1 MPKRLGL
8 LLGILLL
15 PGAEAPP
22 PPLPADRADALLG
35 TYLEASGPAEAEEV
49 LRKIL
54 QETGTPV
61 SAWMEAIR
69 RRPAPPPPGGNP
81 IRLQVPLPDGKA
93 VRCLVVTP
101 PGYDATRPSPLL
113 IVCHGTGCNAD
124 MSLGCWEGV
133 APAAGYLLACP
144 DFLSLPD
151 GWDFADGERSV
162 PLATLR
168 EMKRR
173 FNVDEDRV
181 FLSGV
186 SKGGHAAWDV
196 GFRFP
201 HLFAGIVPEAC
212 RVYNHGL
219 STTAG
224 FDYLENGLDL
234 PAYQIEGA
242 LDDPPLV
249 ASMREAVKAL
259 QAKGADV
266 TYVELPDRGHA
277 AYPDQYPG
285 ALAWMARHARSP
297 LPKRTFCRCHDLK
310 YGRRAWT
317 EITAFDDQVVPE
329 NPRKLSLKGKPP
341 ESKEEA
347 DRDKRQHMLDHSAL
361 LETELAGPNQIKAK
375 ARHVRE
381 FAVYL
386 DQERFDL
393 AKPVRVTV
401 NGRKAF
407 EGMAVPSVEIL
418 LGTFGRDLDRRR
430 LFVAEVRIRVP

>member
-1 MPKRLGL
+1 MLNRWCVPILMCAPL
-8 LLGILLL
+8 L
-15 PGAEAPP
+15 GAEAPP
-22 PPLPADRADALLG
+22 PSLSPDRTDALLE
-35 TYLEASGPAEAEEV
+35 TYLEASDPAEAGAA

-54 QETGTPV
+54 QETGIPLT
-61 SAWMEAIR
+61 AWVEAIR
-69 RRPAPPPPGGNP
+69 RRPAPPPPEGNP

-101 PGYDATRPSPLL
+101 PGYDPAKPTPLL
-113 IVCHGTGCNAD
+113 IVCHGTGCSAD
-124 MSLGCWEGV
+124 MSLGCWGNL
-133 APAAGYLLACP
+133 APPAGTLLACP
-144 DFLSLPD
+144 DFVSLPD
-151 GWDFADGERSV
+151 GWIFSDEERSV

-173 FNVDEDRV
+173 FNVDEDRIT
-181 FLSGV
+181 LSGV
-186 SKGGHAAWDV
+186 SKGGHASWDL

-212 RVYNHGL
+212 RVFNHGL
-219 STTAG
+219 STTGG

-266 TYVELPDRGHA
+266 TYVEFPDRGHA
-277 AYPDQYPG
+277 AYPDQYPDV
-285 ALAWMARHARSP
+285 LAWMARHARGP
-297 LPKRTFCRCHDLK
+297 LPRKTFCRCHDLR

-317 EITAFDDQVVPE
+317 EILGFDDQVIPE
-329 NPRKLSLKGKPP
+329 NPKKLSLKGKPP
-341 ESKEEA
+341 DSKEQL
-347 DRDKRQHMLDHSAL
+347 DRDKRRYMLAHSAL
-361 LETELAGPNQIKAK
+361 LEAEIAGANQVKAK
-375 ARHVRE
+375 AQHVRE

-386 DQERFDL
+386 DADRFDL
-393 AKPVRVTV
+393 SKPIRVTV

-407 EGMAVPSVEIL
+407 EGMAPPSVETL
-418 LGTFGRDLDRRR
+418 LRLFARDLDRRR
-430 LFVAEVRIRVP
+430 LFVAEIRIRI